1 MGGVGSAIGI
11 ITNKTYARKIALE
24 MCAMSFR
31 FFLSIKKIILPA
43 INVWIIASKK
53 KRDKFTPK
61 LLAKTYPVV

>member
-1 MGGVGSAIGI
+1 M
-11 ITNKTYARKIALE
+11 ALE

-43 INVWIIASKK
+43 INVWIIASQK

-61 LLAKTYPVV
+61 LLAKT